1 MDTNINRRGFLAGGA
16 IALGALGVGALAG
29 CSPSSGGSGGGGD
42 AKEEEAATS
51 AEAAAPAAGGAA
63 EETLECDVVVAG
75 LGASGLLAAYGAAN
89 AGKKV
94 IAIDAATAMDG
105 VTNVRTSAPFCVGSK
120 LQAESP
126 EPLTIQEVM
135 DYINN
140 GTNYQ
145 SNQRALR
152 AVIEATGRAVNVF
165 IDAGMPFNVN
175 FAETDHTTPMM
186 SRGGHLYGVAG
197 AERAEYF
204 TKIMDAAGV
213 DCRFSTTAD
222 SLIVEDGKIAG
233 LHCTSDGAPVDIKAG
248 AVILATGGF
257 LGNADEVIKYFA
269 GADIVCMGNELCKGA
284 GVEMAQEAGA
294 QMGKC
299 FSISMNEY
307 GGANKKAS
315 PTYSFRPNMG
325 NNEAMRLPVFGGL
338 LVNKMGDRFV
348 NEGVMCEKTM
358 FCCEPLVRDSY
369 HYAICDADFYKR
381 WTEEPVSEF
390 MGDARMKGMF
400 GDLKVSD
407 MEGAGSLDDQ
417 FNKAIEEG
425 WACKADSLAEIAE
438 TFALPNLEKTV
449 EAYNALCEAGEDGQ
463 FFKDP
468 KYLWA
473 IKTGPFYAVESQP
486 AGWLSLGGIKSDEY
500 MHALDPKNDVIPG
513 LFVVGADADLFTS
526 PYYAP
531 GSANGF
537 AIGSGLIAGEQAA
550 KEV

>member
-1 MDTNINRRGFLAGGA
+1 MDTSINRRGFLAGGA

-29 CSPSSGGSGGGGD
+29 CSTSSGGSSGGSGGG
-42 AKEEEAATS
+42 TS
-51 AEAAAPAAGGAA
+51 AETSAAPAAAAGGGGTA
-63 EETLECDVVVAG
+63 ESLECDVVVAG
-75 LGASGLLAAYGAAN
+75 LGASGLLAAYGAATG
-89 AGKKV
+89 GKKV
-94 IAIDAATAMDG
+94 IAIDAATSMDG

-126 EPLTIQEVM
+126 EPLTIKEFI
-135 DYINN
+135 DYLNV

-152 AVIEATGRAVNVF
+152 AVTEATGRAVNVF

-175 FAETDHTTPMM
+175 FAETDSSTPMM
-186 SRGGHLYGVAG
+186 QRGGHLYGVSG
-197 AERAEYF
+197 SERAEYF
-204 TKIMDAAGV
+204 TKIMNEAGV

-222 SLIVEDGKIAG
+222 SLIIDNGKVAG
-233 LHCTSDGAPVDIKAG
+233 LNCTSDGAPVEIKAK

-257 LGNADEVIKYFA
+257 LGNAEEVAKYFA
-269 GADIVCMGNELCKGA
+269 GAEIVCMGNELCKGA
-284 GVEMAQEAGA
+284 GVEMAQNAGA

-307 GGANKKAS
+307 GGANSKAS

-325 NNEAMRLPVFGGL
+325 TNEAMRLPVFGGL
-338 LVNKMGDRFV
+338 LVNQMGDRFV

-358 FCCEPLVRDSY
+358 FCCEPLVRDYY

-381 WTEEPVSEF
+381 WSEEPISTF
-390 MGDARMKGMF
+390 MGDARMQGMF

-417 FNKAIEEG
+417 FDKAVEEG
-425 WACKADSLAEIAE
+425 WAFKADSLAEIADH
-438 TFALPNLEKTV
+438 FALPDLEETV
-449 EAYNALCEAGEDGQ
+449 KAYNALCEAGDDEQ
-463 FFKDP
+463 FFKDA

-473 IKTGPFYAVESQP
+473 IKSAPFYCVQSMP

-500 MHALDPKNDVIPG
+500 MHALDSKNNVIPG

-537 AIGSGLIAGEQAA
+537 AIGSGLIAGESAA

>member
-16 IALGALGVGALAG
+16 IALGALGVGALAS
-29 CSPSSGGSGGGGD
+29 CAPSGGGGGGGGGG
-42 AKEEEAATS
+42 EASTS
-51 AEAAAPAAGGAA
+51 AAAAPAAAGGGGAEA
-63 EETLECDVVVAG
+63 AECDVVVAG
-75 LGASGLLAAYGAAN
+75 LGASGLLAAYGAAA

-94 IAIDAATAMDG
+94 IAIDAAASMDG

-126 EPLTIQEVM
+126 EPLTIKEFI
-135 DYINN
+135 DYLNT

-152 AVIEATGRAVNVF
+152 NVVEATGRAVNVF
-165 IDAGMPFNVN
+165 IDAGMPFNVD
-175 FAETDHTTPMM
+175 FAATDSSTAMM
-186 SRGGHLYGVAG
+186 QRGGHLYGVNG
-197 AERAEYF
+197 PERAEYF
-204 TKIMDAAGV
+204 TKIMDEAGV
-213 DCRFSTTAD
+213 ECRFNTTAD
-222 SLIVEDGKIAG
+222 ALIVEDGKVAG
-233 LHCTSDGAPVDIKAG
+233 LTVSSDGKSADIKAK

-257 LGNADEVIKYFA
+257 LGNAEEVAKYFA
-269 GADIVCMGNELCKGA
+269 GADIVCMGNELCSGA
-284 GVEMAQEAGA
+284 GVEMAQAAGA

-325 NNEAMRLPVFGGL
+325 TNEAMRLPVFGGL

-381 WTEEPVSEF
+381 WNEEPISTF

-400 GDLKVSD
+400 GDLKVAD
-407 MEGAGSLDDQ
+407 MEGAESLDAQ
-417 FNKAIEEG
+417 FDKAVEEG
-425 WACKADSLAEIAE
+425 WAFKADSLAEIAE
-438 TFALPNLEKTV
+438 NFGLANLEKTV
-449 EAYNALCEAGEDGQ
+449 EAYNKLCDAGEDDQ
-463 FFKDP
+463 FFKDAQ
-468 KYLWA
+468 YLWP
-473 IKTGPFYAVESQP
+473 IKNGPFYAVESQP
-486 AGWLSLGGIKSDEY
+486 AGWLSLGGIKCDEV
-500 MHALDPKNDVIPG
+500 MHALDAKNDVIPG

-550 KEV
+550 KEA